1 VAVTTALLTNQE
13 TVTSSLFKNIEIMG
27 KFRVRRW
34 YENNKYGKEN
44 RKQSRRNSDDNSS
57 NSNNNN
63 SKLRW
68 IEKN

>member
-1 VAVTTALLTNQE
+1 
-13 TVTSSLFKNIEIMG
+13 MG